1 MLENCVKGGE
11 EKMETGRDQELLEK
25 IAHKK
30 AIRVVLPYIA
40 MILSPVAGFGFALL
54 LFYLMKF

>member
-1 MLENCVKGGE
+1 
-11 EKMETGRDQELLEK
+11 METGRDQELLEK